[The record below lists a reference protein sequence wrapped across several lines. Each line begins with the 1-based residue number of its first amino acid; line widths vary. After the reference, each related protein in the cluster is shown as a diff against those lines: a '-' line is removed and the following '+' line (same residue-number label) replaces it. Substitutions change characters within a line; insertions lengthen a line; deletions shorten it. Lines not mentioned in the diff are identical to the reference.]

1 MLGPMQPIIRRT
13 ITITITET
21 WTIIWADGHETSW
34 TETRE
39 VVSPTVSEADPPLP
53 PLTADLEPSDDLLDS
68 DAADPPAE
76 DE

>member
-21 WTIIWADGHETSW
+21 WTIIWSDGHETSW

-39 VVSPTVSEADPPLP
+39 VVSPTVSEPDPPLL
-53 PLTADLEPSDDLLDS
+53 PLIAEVEPSDDMLDP
-68 DAADPPAE
+68 DTPNPLQGAA
-76 DE
+76 